1 MEKENRYSL
10 AVANAKNFLQG
21 QLTLYKIEF
30 SETDNNKYLE
40 VMNEFNTT
48 LETIIRMDN
57 AIRRLTKQN
66 RELKDIIEKNSK

>member
-21 QLTLYKIEF
+21 QLTLYKVEF
-30 SETDNNKYLE
+30 AETDNNKYLE
-40 VMNEFNTT
+40 VMNEFNNS

-57 AIRRLTKQN
+57 AIRRLTKKN
-66 RELKDIIEKNSK
+66 RELKK

>member
-30 SETDNNKYLE
+30 AETDNNKYLE

-48 LETIIRMDN
+48 LETIIR
-57 AIRRLTKQN
+57 KN
-66 RELKDIIEKNSK
+66 RELKK

>member
-40 VMNEFNTT
+40 VMNEFNST

-57 AIRRLTKQN
+57 AIRRLTKKN
-66 RELKDIIEKNSK
+66 RELKK

>member
-10 AVANAKNFLQG
+10 AVVNAKNFLQG

-66 RELKDIIEKNSK
+66 RELKK

>member
-30 SETDNNKYLE
+30 AETDNNKYLE
-40 VMNEFNTT
+40 VMNEFNNS

-57 AIRRLTKQN
+57 AIRRLTKKN
-66 RELKDIIEKNSK
+66 RELKK

>member
-30 SETDNNKYLE
+30 AETDNNKYLE

-48 LETIIRMDN
+48 LAGHIQIDN
-57 AIRRLTKQN
+57 ALRRLTKQN
-66 RELKDIIEKNSK
+66 RELKK